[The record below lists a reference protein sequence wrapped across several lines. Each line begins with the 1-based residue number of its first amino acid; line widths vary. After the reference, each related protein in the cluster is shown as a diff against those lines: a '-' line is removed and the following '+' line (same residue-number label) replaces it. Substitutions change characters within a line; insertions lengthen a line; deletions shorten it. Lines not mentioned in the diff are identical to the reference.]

1 VTTVTDA
8 RPQTPTRA
16 HRRRERALAAGALA
30 LGLLLGGGL
39 LQAQETTPPADP
51 AAVETAYKRGYQHQ
65 KNKQTDAAIA
75 AYEEAL
81 ALDPDH
87 VASLYEI
94 GWSYWVLGRW
104 SDVVRVW
111 ERVLTLEP
119 EHEEVPRYIA
129 EARTKAEL
137 RRRLEAG
144 PVVDTGPETVE
155 RADGPG
161 LRFALG
167 GDTMMG
173 SPLTGPGLP
182 RDDGA
187 SLFDAYLEPM
197 KAADVT
203 FLNLE
208 GVLLD
213 SGKSHKCPDEDS
225 TSCYAFR
232 SPVRYAQNLVDA
244 GVDVVSFANNHAN
257 DFGPAG
263 RTSTVKTLNAAG
275 IEIAGPL
282 DQTAILEVGGVRVGV
297 LGFATSPLGGDV
309 RDVDLAVAMVQDMA
323 EKSDLIV
330 VSFHAGAEGAKAQR
344 VPMGTE
350 TFLGENR
357 GDVRRFA
364 HAVVDAGADLIVGHG
379 PHVLRGMEVY
389 KDRLIAYSLGNFVTY
404 GGFSLRGMNGL
415 SVLLE
420 VDLHP
425 DGRLASGRI
434 ISGRQIPPGGPLLDP
449 EAEAVAV
456 IRELSTVDFGETALR
471 IEDDGRFGP

>member
-8 RPQTPTRA
+8 RSQTPNSA
-16 HRRRERALAAGALA
+16 HRRRDRTLTAGFVAI
-30 LGLLLGGGL
+30 GLLLGGGL
-39 LQAQETTPPADP
+39 LQAKDTTPAADP
-51 AAVETAYKRGYQHQ
+51 AAVESAYQRGYEHQ
-65 KNKQTDAAIA
+65 GNKQTDAAIA
-75 AYEEAL
+75 AYEQAL
-81 ALDPDH
+81 ALDPEH

-104 SDVVRVW
+104 ADVVRVW
-111 ERVLTLEP
+111 EHVLLLEP
-119 EHEEVPRYIA
+119 EHEEVPRYIE

-144 PVVDTGPETVE
+144 PTIESGPETVA

-182 RDDGA
+182 KNDGA
-187 SLFDAYLEPM
+187 TLFDAYAESM

-213 SGKSHKCPDEDS
+213 SGKSHKCPDEES
-225 TSCYAFR
+225 TTCYAFR

-263 RTSTVKTLNAAG
+263 RTSTVNTLNAAG
-275 IEIAGPL
+275 IKIAGPL
-282 DQTAILEVGGVRVGV
+282 DQTAILEVGGARVGV

-309 RDVDLAVAMVQDMA
+309 RDVDLAVAMVQEMT
-323 EKSDLIV
+323 EKADLVV
-330 VSFHAGAEGAKAQR
+330 VSFHGGAEGAKAQR
-344 VPMGTE
+344 VPIGTE

-364 HAVVDAGADLIVGHG
+364 HAVIDAGADLIVGHG

-389 KDRLIAYSLGNFVTY
+389 KERLIAYSLGNFVTY

-415 SVLLE
+415 SVLVE

-425 DGRLASGRI
+425 DGRLAAGRI

-456 IRELSTVDFGETALR
+456 IRELSTVDFGETALKLD
-471 IEDDGRFGP
+471 DDGRFAP